1 MSLIL
6 KLYLFMLNA
15 GIVGFAYFID
25 RYVSVLTKRLSDTV
39 IWISRLDEDVESLQ
53 EAVLKLQQPTATR
66 RKTTTK
72 QG

>member
-1 MSLIL
+1 
-6 KLYLFMLNA
+6 MLNA